1 VKYLDT
7 DIWLT
12 FIANPLFE
20 DTAMARKQRID
31 SIAAQV
37 DAARRAA
44 SAELAPPAH
53 VPLTDAE
60 LPFFRSTID
69 HLPHGDWK
77 PHTLE
82 MAALLARFMAALE
95 RNQTEARDA
104 GFVVDGK
111 VHPAATVAN
120 GLSGVVLA
128 WRRSLGLHARAL
140 AGGDMRTAG
149 KRPAGAIGWNND
161 DELLARPGDDDGL
174 LN

>member
-1 VKYLDT
+1 
-7 DIWLT
+7 
-12 FIANPLFE
+12 
-20 DTAMARKQRID
+20 MARRQRID
-31 SIAAQV
+31 SVAAQV
-37 DAARRAA
+37 DAASRAA
-44 SAELAPPAH
+44 RAELSPPKH

-69 HLPHGDWK
+69 HLPHGDWL

-95 RNQTEARDA
+95 RTQTDARDA

-111 VHPAATVAN
+111 VHPAATIAAN
-120 GLSGVVLA
+120 LSGVVLA

-140 AGGDMRTAG
+140 AGGDLRTAG
-149 KRPAGAIGWNND
+149 KRQAGAIGWND
-161 DELLARPGDDDGL
+161 DDLLARPGDDDGL